1 MYAGKTV
8 RDLCLQVQDIN
19 KPLIRMIRS
28 PNSEAYLKIEGAN
41 SKSLKQFRVSK
52 VQKNQSLPSQYIEVS
67 YFLMLSV
74 LIV

>member
-41 SKSLKQFRVSK
+41 SKSLKQFRV
-52 VQKNQSLPSQYIEVS
+52 QKNQSIPSQYIEVS
-67 YFLMLSV
+67 YFLMLPV